1 MLAAVASG
9 SRGDGKMMHIT
20 ELRMMIADLHFI
32 RRVMITAVDERDT
45 VTLRNKLTE
54 MKRKIAAI
62 EARLEH
68 DA

>member
-1 MLAAVASG
+1 
-9 SRGDGKMMHIT
+9 MMHIT

>member
-1 MLAAVASG
+1 M
-9 SRGDGKMMHIT
+9 KHIT
-20 ELRMMIADLHFI
+20 ELRMMVADLHYL
-32 RRVMITAVDERDT
+32 RCAMIAAIDGRDT
-45 VTLRNKLTE
+45 ATLRNKLTE